1 MVRFLLALRHESK
14 RATSYWIA
22 PLCPN
27 SSAEAVTDF
36 GGHEHGLHI
45 NGEHCEEF
53 QGRGSDVELLESELH
68 AKEFAGLITLS
79 VFPGAGNVGSWPKP
93 SGPDG
98 ASREFRVRL

>member
-1 MVRFLLALRHESK
+1 MVRFLLALCHESK

-27 SSAEAVTDF
+27 GSAEALTDF

-45 NGEHCEEF
+45 NGDHSEEF
-53 QGRGSDVELLESELH
+53 QERGSDVELLESELH

-79 VFPGAGNVGSWPKP
+79 VVPSAGNVGSWPKP
-93 SGPDG
+93 SGPNG
-98 ASREFRVRL
+98 AGRGFRVRL